1 MKDINL
7 FELNEA
13 FSVVGI
19 ANIKLMKLDPAK
31 VNVHGGAVSIGH
43 PLGASGARIIVTLIN
58 ALKQN
63 KAKYGAAG
71 ICNGGGGASAMVIEA
86 LNPRSLVFGNLFIR
100 PLKGEYGSLCYRE
113 HQVRCGFQLLLIAR
127 GNRMLQTIHFQKLS
141 KAINCGNFYELPT
154 LQTSIIKPEI
164 SIRRATSGDA
174 ELIADLSRSTFLET
188 FASQNTK
195 ENMDKFMNEQ
205 FTREKLIK
213 DVGVQQNIF
222 LIAEFD
228 DEAVGYARMREVP
241 NPAGLDSLPAIELAR
256 IYSVQSR
263 IGKGIGS
270 ALMKKMH

>member
-1 MKDINL
+1 
-7 FELNEA
+7 
-13 FSVVGI
+13 
-19 ANIKLMKLDPAK
+19 
-31 VNVHGGAVSIGH
+31 
-43 PLGASGARIIVTLIN
+43 
-58 ALKQN
+58 
-63 KAKYGAAG
+63 
-71 ICNGGGGASAMVIEA
+71 
-86 LNPRSLVFGNLFIR
+86 
-100 PLKGEYGSLCYRE
+100 
-113 HQVRCGFQLLLIAR
+113 VRCGSQLLLIAR
-127 GNRMLQTIHFQKLS
+127 GNGMLQTIHFQKLS

-205 FTREKLIK
+205 FTREKLMK
-213 DVGVQQNIF
+213 EVGAQQNIF
-222 LIAEFD
+222 LIAEID

-270 ALMKKMH
+270 ALMKKCIEVAQQEKKQVLWLGVWEKNEHAISFYERWGFEKFSEHEFVLGDDVQTDWLMKKAL